1 MRLVVAVLF
10 LALTSSA
17 LARPVLLELFTSQF
31 CSSCPPAEALLA
43 TLQATQPGV
52 IALEFHVDYWNRLNW
67 RDPYSSQTATLRQ
80 RAYAARLGTEVFTPQ
95 LVIDGQASAIGS
107 DQGGILGAIATAKR
121 TQAPA
126 PSLSITAAPAGLTL
140 TIGAGQG
147 PATLLLAG
155 FDPAHDTRIGAG
167 ENGGTVLHEINVVRE
182 FRTVAT
188 WRGTALQIT
197 AARPKGDRLAAIL
210 QRADG
215 TVLAATLVPPAH

>member
-1 MRLVVAVLF
+1 
-10 LALTSSA
+10 
-17 LARPVLLELFTSQF
+17 
-31 CSSCPPAEALLA
+31 
-43 TLQATQPGV
+43 V

-95 LVIDGQASAIGS
+95 FVIDGQVSAIGS

-126 PSLSITAAPAGLTL
+126 PSLSMTAAPAGLTL
-140 TIGAGQG
+140 TIGVGQG

-155 FDPAHDTRIGAG
+155 LDPAHDTRIGAG